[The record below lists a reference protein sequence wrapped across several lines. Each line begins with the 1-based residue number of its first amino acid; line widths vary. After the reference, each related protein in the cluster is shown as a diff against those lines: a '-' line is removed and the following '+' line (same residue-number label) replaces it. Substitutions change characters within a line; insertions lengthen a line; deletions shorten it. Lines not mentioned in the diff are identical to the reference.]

1 MLASLKFTGDSNAV
15 VLSNICPILFTL
27 LVSQS
32 EKFPSFSLVAFVNIL
47 SIFVTLLVFIISTFS
62 TRAPSNIRFIS
73 FTFPAFPIL
82 TLGTFE
88 FQNMNAISSTLLAS
102 LKFTGDSNA
111 VVLWNIALIV
121 VTLLVSQSEKFPSL
135 SLDAPANMFSIFVTL
150 LVFIPFGKTIFSVWT
165 PSKKRDASSEN
176 CTPEVNSILLIEST
190 VSFRVF
196 LIWNHL
202 SRSILPFP
210 WTVKVCAVWSHT
222 PCTAPRSKVWLGTE
236 TASAKSVEGTITPDR
251 NTPNSTNKYFFKF
264 FIAFS

>member
-1 MLASLKFTGDSNAV
+1 
-15 VLSNICPILFTL
+15 
-27 LVSQS
+27 
-32 EKFPSFSLVAFVNIL
+32 
-47 SIFVTLLVFIISTFS
+47 
-62 TRAPSNIRFIS
+62 
-73 FTFPAFPIL
+73 
-82 TLGTFE
+82 
-88 FQNMNAISSTLLAS
+88 MNAISSTLLAS

-111 VVLWNIALIV
+111 LVLWNIALIV

-150 LVFIPFGKTIFSVWT
+150 LVFIPLGKTIFSVWT

-202 SRSILPFP
+202 LRSILPFP

-236 TASAKSVEGTITPDR
+236 TASAKSVEGTITPDK